1 MGKNIINI
9 ALFGLGRIG
18 QMHAN
23 NLINHKDFN
32 LKYIFD
38 KNQKLTKKLSKKYNS
53 IDIQNPKIAFKDKN
67 IKCIFIASS
76 TNTHLKFIEEAVVN
90 KKVVFCEKPL
100 DLDLNKINKCKKRIS
115 KYKPKIQLGFNRR
128 YDPAH
133 NSLNHNLLKKN
144 LLKNKIGKL
153 EKIIITSRDP
163 APPSLSYLKGSG
175 GIFKD
180 MMIHDFDLARYYLGS
195 DEFISVFATGSNISD
210 QRFNKIKDYEL
221 ATTVL
226 KSKKGV
232 QCIITNS
239 RHCSFGY
246 DQRVELF
253 GTKGMIISD
262 NKRDTETNLFLKNST
277 NNKSPL
283 LHFFIERYAEA
294 FRLQLSDLANF
305 CKKNIK
311 PRAVFEDG
319 RKSIMLAEAAQK
331 SVKSK
336 KFEQLQ

>member
-18 QMHAN
+18 QMHADNLLN
-23 NLINHKDFN
+23 NKNFN

-38 KNQKLTKKLSKKYNS
+38 KDQKLTKKLSKKYNS
-53 IDIQNPKIAFKDKN
+53 TGIQNPKIAFKDKN

-100 DLDLNKINKCKKRIS
+100 DLDLNKINKCEKRIS
-115 KYKPKIQLGFNRR
+115 KYNPKIQIGFNRR

-133 NSLNHNLLKKN
+133 NSLNQNLLKG
-144 LLKNKIGKL
+144 KIGKL

-163 APPSLSYLKGSG
+163 SPPPINYLKTSG

-180 MMIHDFDLARYYLGS
+180 MMIHDFDLARFYAGK
-195 DEFISVFATGSNISD
+195 DEFESVFATG
-210 QRFNKIKDYEL
+210 QRFSDKKLKKINDLDL
-221 ATTVL
+221 ATVVMKT
-226 KSKKGV
+226 KKGV

-246 DQRVELF
+246 DQRIELF
-253 GTKGMIISD
+253 GSKGMIISD
-262 NKRDTETNLFLKNST
+262 NQRDLETVLYSKNST
-277 NNKSPL
+277 DNRTQLKN
-283 LHFFIERYAEA
+283 FFIERYSEA
-294 FRLQLSDLANF
+294 YKIQLNDLVKICKKNSKPLANF
-305 CKKNIK
+305 DDGKKSLI
-311 PRAVFEDG
+311 
-319 RKSIMLAEAAQK
+319 LAEIAKK
-331 SVKSK
+331 SLNSK
-336 KFEQLQ
+336 KFEKIIF

>member
-18 QMHAN
+18 QMHADNLLN
-23 NLINHKDFN
+23 NKNFN

-38 KNQKLTKKLSKKYNS
+38 KDQKLTKKLSKKYNS
-53 IDIQNPKIAFKDKN
+53 TGIQNPKIAFKDQN

-100 DLDLNKINKCKKRIS
+100 DLDLNKINKCEKRIS
-115 KYKPKIQLGFNRR
+115 KYNPKIQIGFNRR

-133 NSLNHNLLKKN
+133 NSLNRNLLKG
-144 LLKNKIGKL
+144 KIGKL

-163 APPSLSYLKGSG
+163 SPPPINYLKTSG

-180 MMIHDFDLARYYLGS
+180 MMIHDFDLARFYAGK
-195 DEFISVFATGSNISD
+195 DEFESIFATG
-210 QRFNKIKDYEL
+210 QRFLEKKLKKINDLDL
-221 ATTVL
+221 ATVVMKT
-226 KSKKGV
+226 KKGV

-246 DQRVELF
+246 DQRIELF
-253 GTKGMIISD
+253 GSKGMIISD
-262 NKRDTETNLFLKNST
+262 NQRDLETVLYSKNST
-277 NNKSPL
+277 DNKTQL
-283 LHFFIERYAEA
+283 KNFFIERYSEA
-294 FRLQLSDLANF
+294 YKIQLNDLVKICKKNSKPLANF
-305 CKKNIK
+305 D
-311 PRAVFEDG
+311 DG
-319 RKSIMLAEAAQK
+319 RKSLILAEIAKK
-331 SVKSK
+331 SLNSK
-336 KFEQLQ
+336 KFEKIIF

>member
-18 QMHAN
+18 QMHADNLLN
-23 NLINHKDFN
+23 NKNFN

-38 KNQKLTKKLSKKYNS
+38 KDQKLTKKLSKKYNS
-53 IDIQNPKIAFKDKN
+53 TGIQNPKIAFKDQN

-100 DLDLNKINKCKKRIS
+100 DLDLNKINKCEKRIS
-115 KYKPKIQLGFNRR
+115 KYNPKIQIGFNRR

-133 NSLNHNLLKKN
+133 NSLNQNLLKG
-144 LLKNKIGKL
+144 KIGKL

-163 APPSLSYLKGSG
+163 SPPPISYLKTSG

-180 MMIHDFDLARYYLGS
+180 MMIHDFDLARFYAGK
-195 DEFISVFATGSNISD
+195 DEFESIFATG
-210 QRFNKIKDYEL
+210 QRFSEKNLKKINDLDL
-221 ATTVL
+221 ATVVMKT
-226 KSKKGV
+226 KKGV

-246 DQRVELF
+246 DQRIELF
-253 GTKGMIISD
+253 GSKGMIISD
-262 NKRDTETNLFLKNST
+262 NQRDLETALYSKNST
-277 NNKSPL
+277 NNKTQL
-283 LHFFIERYAEA
+283 KNFFIERYSEA
-294 FRLQLSDLANF
+294 YKIQLNDLVKICKKNSKPLANF
-305 CKKNIK
+305 DDGKKSLI
-311 PRAVFEDG
+311 
-319 RKSIMLAEAAQK
+319 LAETAKK
-331 SVKSK
+331 SLESK
-336 KFEQLQ
+336 QFEKIQF

>member
-18 QMHAN
+18 QMHADNLLN
-23 NLINHKDFN
+23 NKNFN

-38 KNQKLTKKLSKKYNS
+38 KDQKLTKKLSKKYNS
-53 IDIQNPKIAFKDKN
+53 TGIQNPKIAFKDQN

-100 DLDLNKINKCKKRIS
+100 DLDLNKINKCEKRIS
-115 KYKPKIQLGFNRR
+115 KYNPKIQIGFNRR

-133 NSLNHNLLKKN
+133 NSLNQNLLKG
-144 LLKNKIGKL
+144 KIGKL

-163 APPSLSYLKGSG
+163 SPPPINYLKTSG

-180 MMIHDFDLARYYLGS
+180 MMIHDFDLARFYAGK
-195 DEFISVFATGSNISD
+195 DEFESIFATG
-210 QRFNKIKDYEL
+210 QRFLEKKLKKINDLDL
-221 ATTVL
+221 ATVVMKT
-226 KSKKGV
+226 KKGV

-246 DQRVELF
+246 DQRIELF
-253 GTKGMIISD
+253 GSKGMIISD
-262 NKRDTETNLFLKNST
+262 NQRDLETVLYSKNST
-277 NNKSPL
+277 DNRTQLKN
-283 LHFFIERYAEA
+283 FFIERYSEA
-294 FRLQLSDLANF
+294 YKIQLNDLVKICKKNSKPLANF
-305 CKKNIK
+305 DDGKKSLI
-311 PRAVFEDG
+311 
-319 RKSIMLAEAAQK
+319 LAEIAKK
-331 SVKSK
+331 SLNSK
-336 KFEQLQ
+336 KFEKIIF

>member
-18 QMHAN
+18 QMHADNLLN
-23 NLINHKDFN
+23 NKNFN

-38 KNQKLTKKLSKKYNS
+38 KDQKLTKKLSKKYNS
-53 IDIQNPKIAFKDKN
+53 TGIQNPKIAFKDQN

-100 DLDLNKINKCKKRIS
+100 DLDLNKINKCEKRIS
-115 KYKPKIQLGFNRR
+115 KYNPKIQIGFNRR

-133 NSLNHNLLKKN
+133 NSLNQNLLKG
-144 LLKNKIGKL
+144 KIGKL

-163 APPSLSYLKGSG
+163 SPPPINYLKTSG

-180 MMIHDFDLARYYLGS
+180 MMIHDFDLARFYAGK
-195 DEFISVFATGSNISD
+195 DEFESIFATG
-210 QRFNKIKDYEL
+210 QRFSEKKLKKINDLDL
-221 ATTVL
+221 ATVVMKT
-226 KSKKGV
+226 KKGV

-246 DQRVELF
+246 DQRIELF
-253 GTKGMIISD
+253 GSKGMIISD
-262 NKRDTETNLFLKNST
+262 NQRDLETVLYSKNST
-277 NNKSPL
+277 DNKTKL
-283 LHFFIERYAEA
+283 KNFFIERYSEA
-294 FRLQLSDLANF
+294 YKIQLNDLVKI
-305 CKKNIK
+305 CKKNSK
-311 PRAVFEDG
+311 PLATFDDG
-319 RKSIMLAEAAQK
+319 RKSLILAEIAKK
-331 SVKSK
+331 SLNSK
-336 KFEQLQ
+336 KFEKVIF

>member
-18 QMHAN
+18 QMHAS
-23 NLINHKDFN
+23 NLIDHNEFN

-38 KNQKLTKKLSKKYNS
+38 KDQKLTRKLSKKYNS
-53 IDIQNPKIAFKDKN
+53 IGIQNPKIAFKDKN

-76 TNTHLKFIEEAVVN
+76 TNTHLKFIEEAVIN

-115 KYKPKIQLGFNRR
+115 KYNPKIQIGFNRR

-133 NSLNHNLLKKN
+133 NSLNHNLLKG
-144 LLKNKIGKL
+144 KIGKL

-163 APPSLSYLKGSG
+163 EPPPINYLKTSG

-180 MMIHDFDLARYYLGS
+180 MMIHDFDLARFYAGK
-195 DEFISVFATGSNISD
+195 DEFESIFATG
-210 QRFNKIKDYEL
+210 QRFSDKKLKKINDLDL
-221 ATTVL
+221 ATVVMKT
-226 KSKKGV
+226 KKGV

-246 DQRVELF
+246 DQRIELF

-262 NKRDTETNLFLKNST
+262 NQRDLETVLYSKNST
-277 NNKSPL
+277 DNKTQL
-283 LHFFIERYAEA
+283 KNFFIERYSEA
-294 FRLQLSDLANF
+294 YKIQLNDLVKICKKNSKPLANF
-305 CKKNIK
+305 D
-311 PRAVFEDG
+311 DG
-319 RKSIMLAEAAQK
+319 RKSLILAETAKK
-331 SVKSK
+331 SFKSK
-336 KFEQLQ
+336 QFEKIQF

>member
-18 QMHAN
+18 QMHADNLLN
-23 NLINHKDFN
+23 NKNFK

-38 KNQKLTKKLSKKYNS
+38 KDQKLTKKLSKKYNS
-53 IDIQNPKIAFKDKN
+53 TGIQNPKIAFKDQN

-100 DLDLNKINKCKKRIS
+100 DLDLNKINKCEKRIS
-115 KYKPKIQLGFNRR
+115 KYNPKIQIGFNRR

-133 NSLNHNLLKKN
+133 NSLNHNLLKG
-144 LLKNKIGKL
+144 KIGKL

-163 APPSLSYLKGSG
+163 SPPPINYLKTSG

-180 MMIHDFDLARYYLGS
+180 MMIHDFDLARFYAGK
-195 DEFISVFATGSNISD
+195 DEFESIFATG
-210 QRFNKIKDYEL
+210 QRFSEKKLKKINDLDL
-221 ATTVL
+221 ATVVMKT
-226 KSKKGV
+226 KKGV

-246 DQRVELF
+246 DQRIELF
-253 GTKGMIISD
+253 GSKGMIISD
-262 NKRDTETNLFLKNST
+262 NQRDLETVIYSKNST
-277 NNKSPL
+277 DNKTQL
-283 LHFFIERYAEA
+283 KNFFIERYSEA
-294 FRLQLSDLANF
+294 YKIQLNDLVKICKKNSKPLANF
-305 CKKNIK
+305 DDGKKSLI
-311 PRAVFEDG
+311 
-319 RKSIMLAEAAQK
+319 LAEIAKK
-331 SVKSK
+331 SLNSK
-336 KFEQLQ
+336 KFEKIIF